1 MKTQRINKY
10 VWTFYTKTSENTLWV
25 WIQNIRVP
33 RFPLL
38 HRFLVSFRK
47 IIRPIDEISKKPLQ
61 LYCIHLKTIGD
72 MNCKAVDH
80 TQADDRQPYWMPQDW
95 TC

>member
-25 WIQNIRVP
+25 LIHNIGVP

-38 HRFLVSFRK
+38 HRFFVSFRK
-47 IIRPIDEISKKPLQ
+47 IIRPIDEISKI
-61 LYCIHLKTIGD
+61 LYNYIVSISRLSAI
-72 MNCKAVDH
+72 
-80 TQADDRQPYWMPQDW
+80 
-95 TC
+95 

>member
-47 IIRPIDEISKKPLQ
+47 IIRPIDEISKN
-61 LYCIHLKTIGD
+61 LYNYIVSIRRLSAI
-72 MNCKAVDH
+72 
-80 TQADDRQPYWMPQDW
+80 
-95 TC
+95 